1 MEDIGFDV
9 GTVGNHEFDEGT
21 NELKRIINGGDHPDG
36 KGTSGYDGQNFPL
49 VCANCKLKS
58 GESFL
63 PPYEIKYVSG
73 IPVAF
78 IGVVTRSAAGMVIPD
93 GIKNITFTDEVK
105 AVNDAAADLKK
116 KELKQSPCSPICL
129 LNKMAQQ
136 SRENPQSLQAEQT
149 QRLM

>member
-58 GESFL
+58 GSPFCRRMKLNTFPEFRSHL
-63 PPYEIKYVSG
+63 SG
-73 IPVAF
+73 
-78 IGVVTRSAAGMVIPD
+78 
-93 GIKNITFTDEVK
+93 
-105 AVNDAAADLKK
+105 L
-116 KELKQSPCSPICL
+116 
-129 LNKMAQQ
+129 
-136 SRENPQSLQAEQT
+136 
-149 QRLM
+149 